1 MLLISVS
8 AASWISFSESF
19 WLECSEC
26 SVSRKRPFCLR
37 NWSLTSLSL
46 SCFCFLG
53 VCLLELERK
62 KDICVEARKFGSLA
76 LAY

>member
-8 AASWISFSESF
+8 AASWISFSELF

-26 SVSRKRPFCLR
+26 SVSRKRPFSLR

-46 SCFCFLG
+46 SCFC
-53 VCLLELERK
+53 VCLLDLGRK
-62 KDICVEARKFGSLA
+62 KDICVDARKFGSLA